1 MPHSHLTDDLR
12 ICRVKPLIPPSIL
25 IEDIPAT
32 AEAQALVVKTRNAVA
47 AALNG
52 DDDRLV
58 VICGPCSIHDV
69 DAALEYGDKLRQA
82 AEQHSDDLIVI
93 MRTYFE
99 KPRTVTGWKG
109 LINDP
114 ALDETFQINKGLRMA
129 RQLLSD
135 LSAKGLPVAVEF
147 LDNVIPQYISDF
159 VSWVAIGARTTESQ
173 IHREFAS
180 GCSMPVGFKN
190 STSGGLG
197 VAIDAVRSA
206 MSSHWFPS
214 ITKDGVSAILQ
225 TTGNPNCHVILRGG
239 SETGPNYDA
248 ASVSTAVAQLEKH
261 SLPARLMID
270 FSHGNSSKDHRRQSA
285 VCEDVCFQLSGGS
298 DAIFGVMIES
308 HLVEGKQDLGNGQ
321 GLVYGQSVTDA
332 CISFEETE
340 NLLSGLAAAV
350 KSRRSTR

>member
-32 AEAQALVVKTRNAVA
+32 EEAQALVVKTRNAVA

-69 DAALEYGDKLRQA
+69 DAALEYGDLLMTA
-82 AEQHSDDLIVI
+82 AEKYDDELIVI

-190 STSGGLG
+190 STSGGMD

-239 SETGPNYDA
+239 SETGPNFDA
-248 ASVSTAVAQLEKH
+248 DSVSAAVAKLAKH
-261 SLPARLMID
+261 DLQPRVMID
-270 FSHGNSSKDHRRQSA
+270 FSHGNSSKDHQKQVK
-285 VCEDVCFQLSGGS
+285 VCDDVCRQVAAGS
-298 DAIFGVMIES
+298 QSIFGVMIES
-308 HLVEGKQDLGNGQ
+308 HLVEGKQNLGNGQ

-332 CISFEETE
+332 CINFEVTEVLLE
-340 NLLSGLAAAV
+340 NLAQAV
-350 KSRRSTR
+350 RSRRN

>member
-25 IEDIPAT
+25 IEDIPA
-32 AEAQALVVKTRNAVA
+32 ADEAQKLVVKTRNAVA
-47 AALNG
+47 SALKG
-52 DDDRLV
+52 EDDRLV

-69 DAALEYGDKLRQA
+69 EAALEYGIRLKAAADKHA
-82 AEQHSDDLIVI
+82 NDLVVI

-114 ALDETFQINKGLRMA
+114 ALDETFQINKGLRLA
-129 RQLLSD
+129 RQLLAD
-135 LSAKGLPVAVEF
+135 LSAKDIPVAVEF

-190 STSGGLG
+190 STSGALE

-239 SETGPNYDA
+239 SETGPNYD
-248 ASVSTAVAQLEKH
+248 SEAVDSAVEKLCRH
-261 SLPARLMID
+261 DLHPRVMID
-270 FSHGNSSKDHRRQSA
+270 FSHGNSSKDHKKQPL
-285 VCEDVCFQLSGGS
+285 VCADVCRQLAAGS
-298 DAIFGVMIES
+298 DKIFGVMIES
-308 HLVEGKQDLGNGQ
+308 HLVEGKQDLGDGK
-321 GLVYGQSVTDA
+321 GLTYGQSVTDA

-340 NLLSGLAAAV
+340 TLLQNLAEAV
-350 KSRRSTR
+350 RSRRAR

>member
-32 AEAQALVVKTRNAVA
+32 EEAQALVVKTRNAVA

-69 DAALEYGDKLRQA
+69 KAALEYGDLLKSA
-82 AEQHSDDLIVI
+82 ANKYDDELIVI

-248 ASVSTAVAQLEKH
+248 SSVSSAVAQLEKH

-270 FSHGNSSKDHRRQSA
+270 FSHGNSSKDHKRQSI
-285 VCEDVCFQLSGGS
+285 VCEDVCTQLAEGS
-298 DAIFGVMIES
+298 RSIFGVMIES

-332 CISFEETE
+332 CISFQETE
-340 NLLSGLAAAV
+340 NLLNGLAAAV
-350 KSRRSTR
+350 KSRRLTP